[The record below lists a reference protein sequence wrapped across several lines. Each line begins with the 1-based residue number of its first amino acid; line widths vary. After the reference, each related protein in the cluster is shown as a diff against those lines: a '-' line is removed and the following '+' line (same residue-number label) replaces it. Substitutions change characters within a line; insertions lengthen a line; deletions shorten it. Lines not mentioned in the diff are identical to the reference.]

1 MTNGRCMM
9 ENNSNTARHTTDGAG
24 GGGQGRRE
32 RGQGGGVEVGV
43 RMWGYRPDDGKRFYV
58 QTR

>member
-1 MTNGRCMM
+1 MM